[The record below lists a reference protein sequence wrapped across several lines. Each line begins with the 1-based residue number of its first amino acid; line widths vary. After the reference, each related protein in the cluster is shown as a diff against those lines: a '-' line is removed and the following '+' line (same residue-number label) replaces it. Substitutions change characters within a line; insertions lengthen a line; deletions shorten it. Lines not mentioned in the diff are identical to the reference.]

1 MTMLYVVVTASAM
14 YAAADGKR
22 FPAEDTTQK
31 IFMVGKDAAVM
42 NSGFA
47 FIPGVG
53 SNAAG
58 WDAREEFSK
67 IAGSIPDGEFDEQFA
82 YLRNRVFGS
91 FSQALSSYH
100 GQIPSDKKLAFF
112 FVKYRQG
119 KAYVARQEIAFN
131 TDALGEHHTIANP
144 AMILANGSQG
154 LQHIWWDVPTE
165 CAVPGSELSSEVSLQ
180 SLTTLIHHVAE
191 QSQMCSR
198 EIGDPIKAII
208 LDDGG
213 ARWMQDDKQ

>member
-1 MTMLYVVVTASAM
+1 MTMLYVVVTTSAI

-31 IFMVGKDAAVM
+31 IFLVGKDAAVM

-53 SNAAG
+53 SNAG

-67 IAGSIPDGEFDEQFA
+67 IAGSIPDDEFAEQFA
-82 YLRNRVFGS
+82 YLRSRVFAS
-91 FSQALSSYH
+91 FSQALSSYQ
-100 GQIPSDKKLAFF
+100 GQIPSDKKLALF

-119 KAYVARQEIAFN
+119 KAYVARQEMPFN
-131 TDALGEHHTIANP
+131 VDASGQHNVIANP
-144 AMILANGSQG
+144 AMVLANGSPS
-154 LQHIWWDVPTE
+154 LQDIWWDLPPE
-165 CAVPGSELSSEVSLQ
+165 CVFPRAEASFEVSWQ

-191 QSQMCSR
+191 QSQICSR
-198 EIGDPIKAII
+198 EIGDPIKAVI
-208 LDDGG
+208 LDEGG